1 MRHDT
6 EAVNLSTSNPH
17 FEITVYEHSDVATP
31 VSLSNIEQVFT
42 NCQILNLVGIK
53 CCSLVFN

>member
-6 EAVNLSTSNPH
+6 GAVNLSTSNPH

-42 NCQILNLVGIK
+42 NCQI
-53 CCSLVFN
+53 VFE